1 MGKKI
6 AKKIRGMSLGA
17 KISLITLATLLVS
30 VFMYEGWYQPYSVH
44 AVAKTY
50 NIDDSNAVTIA
61 TGVTTNTVSGTNP
74 TSATPTPDVNEMK
87 TVAATTTSNRTTG
100 TYTAGATMLESIYNT
115 AYATSTTVTGTSYF
129 GRLRDGSGG
138 YTVGFQLFY
147 VAANGTKT
155 NFTGAQATQVLAS
168 GASADYTVSL
178 AAQSATVPAGSKLGI
193 RIIYVSGSST
203 DARVYY
209 GSTASS
215 TSTPGGVVTV
225 DEVAADTTP
234 PTVTINQAGGQ
245 ADPTGTSPINF
256 TVVFSE
262 ATTNFATGDVT
273 ITGTAGGTKTA
284 TVTGSGTTYN
294 VAVTGMTTAGTVIA
308 TIGAGVATDAAGN
321 GNTASTSTDNT
332 VTWNADTTPP
342 TVTINQAGGQADPT
356 GTSPINFSV
365 VFSEATTNFATG
377 DVTITGTAGG
387 TKTATVTGSGTTYN
401 VAVTGMTTSGTVIA
415 TIGAG
420 VATDAAGNGNTAST
434 STDNTVTWDNVAPTV
449 TINQAGGQSDP
460 SSTSPINFA
469 VVFSESTTN
478 FATGDV
484 TITGTAGGTKTATVT
499 GSGTTYNVAVS
510 GMTTTGTVIAT
521 IAAGAAT
528 DAAGNGNTAST
539 STDNTVT
546 WNASVCTANTPTLS
560 VAPTAANVKT
570 GAGTTYTVT
579 VTNNDTAACTNT
591 TFTPS
596 LSNDNGTSF
605 TFGTLTPTTLNIAP
619 GASGNTTFTV
629 TANGTALNGAV
640 NISTVG
646 VTAPSHT
653 APANVTAT
661 TTVNNT
667 SPLMHNAAN
676 VNPTNTKGYGA
687 DWGSTFTCATCHAE
701 NTSNVKLVAIT
712 VATPNG
718 NRNVVFTRM
727 TSTSNALSGVF
738 GNDNRTYSG
747 NGTGGSS
754 NICEV
759 CHRKTTF
766 HRYSANAPDT
776 THYNNKLCLTC
787 HPHGAGFK
795 GSGHTVPY
803 YATSTGHTGCASGIG
818 CHTNSTPGG
827 TYPTAGT
834 PPDCQAC
841 HTKGDPTTAGIGC
854 GSCHGAAGGTG
865 EPNGTVHPDAVG
877 SHPKHT
883 ALTTCTNCHDVGG
896 DVGGNADHGRGNR
909 DTNPKTV
916 NLAAGLGWNGGTS
929 SCSTATCHANVYGTT
944 GTTPTPAWGTASGC
958 GACHTGAGLFQANG
972 APNTGGHNIHMT
984 AGAACGDCHTGAVSG
999 TSGGAAHADGDI
1011 DVANGYNGGVPVT
1024 KHAAGSGYSTCA
1036 SATCHANPYASGSI
1050 TTNVWSPTS
1059 SGCGACHKNDATNG
1073 NLGAFVAYSSPS
1085 TQVGPKTASHE
1096 EHLNYNRYVCADCHS
1111 GAVSGSTGGAAHGNS
1126 VVNVIQYASTI
1137 TKHQSPFTYL
1147 ANGCTTSCHGAATW
1161 GATLGCIN
1169 CHAASITRT
1178 KGRAGKTLAAV
1189 TTEFGLAWGHKKSG
1203 RGTVS
1208 DADCIVCHLEGN
1220 FTTQRTSKF
1229 HADGNIDM
1237 RDPDVQGETP
1247 ITNIAG
1253 GAFTF
1258 QRFSTSYA
1266 TGSRTATVNETIANV
1281 ISQKFCLKCHDN
1293 NGAANTTARSN
1304 NGGTGTA
1311 TMPFGGVNLG
1321 ANYTVANGAAAAGG
1335 LIDVKT
1341 QFATTNSSFHPVLGP
1356 RKASYPYTAKLV
1368 APYNNV
1374 VRSATTIA
1382 LAYPNNLINSV
1393 ILNCFD
1399 CHNVTSTTPGAGLT
1413 LRTVAAHGNA
1423 VSLRGYPVAT
1433 TGTPPAVGT
1442 PVSGTT
1448 SPTTT
1453 TSAKLCLVCHLP
1465 GTSTNHGSGS
1475 AFSSGGSGAMSS
1487 FIQWGCNQCHGSSY
1501 NTAAVRPVRALD
1513 VHGVNILPTNA
1524 VQITKTS
1531 RWAGVATGTPAVVNA
1546 RPYAFIRNTQIFPNH
1561 MPKQAGT
1568 TVYTPTCMGGS
1579 VSPCS
1584 RGVETYTPG
1593 GSF

>member
-6 AKKIRGMSLGA
+6 AKKIRGMNLGA

-30 VFMYEGWYQPYSVH
+30 VFMYEGWFKPYSVH

-50 NIDDSNAVTIA
+50 NIDDSTGVTIA

-225 DEVAADTTP
+225 DEVAADSTK
-234 PTVTINQAGGQ
+234 PTVTA
-245 ADPTGTSPINF
+245 F
-256 TVVFSE
+256 TVP
-262 ATTNFATGDVT
+262 ATSSSLTISGITFTASDNVGVTGYLINESATPPAAAS
-273 ITGTAGGTKTA
+273 ITSSTAPTSYTAATEGTKTLYA
-284 TVTGSGTTYN
+284 WVK
-294 VAVTGMTTAGTVIA
+294 
-308 TIGAGVATDAAGN
+308 DAAGN
-321 GNTASTSTDNT
+321 VSNVYTGQTCTITLP
-332 VTWNADTTPP
+332 DTTKP
-342 TVTINQAGGQADPT
+342 TVTAFTVPATSSSLTISGITFTASDNVGVTGYLINESATPPAAASI
-356 GTSPINFSV
+356 TS
-365 VFSEATTNFATG
+365 
-377 DVTITGTAGG
+377 GTAPTSYTAATEG
-387 TKTATVTGSGTTYN
+387 TKTLYAWVK
-401 VAVTGMTTSGTVIA
+401 
-415 TIGAG
+415 
-420 VATDAAGNGNTAST
+420 DAAGNVSNVYT
-434 STDNTVTWDNVAPTV
+434 SQTCTITLADTTKPTV
-449 TINQAGGQSDP
+449 TTFTVPAT
-460 SSTSPINFA
+460 SSSL
-469 VVFSESTTN
+469 
-478 FATGDV
+478 
-484 TITGTAGGTKTATVT
+484 TITGITLTASDNVGVTGYLINESATPPAAASITSSTAPTSYTAG
-499 GSGTTYNVAVS
+499 S
-510 GMTTTGTVIAT
+510 
-521 IAAGAAT
+521 AGAKTLYAWVK
-528 DAAGNGNTAST
+528 DAAGNVS
-539 STDNTVT
+539 
-546 WNASVCTANTPTLS
+546 
-560 VAPTAANVKT
+560 NVFT
-570 GAGTTYTVT
+570 GR
-579 VTNNDTAACTNT
+579 ACTITLDT
-591 TFTPS
+591 TKP
-596 LSNDNGTSF
+596 
-605 TFGTLTPTTLNIAP
+605 
-619 GASGNTTFTV
+619 TV
-629 TANGTALNGAV
+629 TAFTVPATSSSLTISGITFTASDN
-640 NISTVG
+640 VG
-646 VTAPSHT
+646 VTGYLINESATPPAAAAITLGT
-653 APANVTAT
+653 APTSYTAGSAGTKTLYAWVKDANGNVSNAYAGQSCTI
-661 TTVNNT
+661 TVVIT

-701 NTSNVKLVAIT
+701 NTSNVKLVATT

-727 TSTSNALSGVF
+727 TSTSNALNGVF
-738 GNDNRTYSG
+738 GNDNRTYAG
-747 NGTGGSS
+747 NGTGGSV

-803 YATSTGHTGCASGIG
+803 YATSTGHTGCATGIG

-854 GSCHGAAGGTG
+854 GSCPRAVGGTG
-865 EPNGTVHPDAVG
+865 EPVGSVHPDAVG

-883 ALTTCTNCHDVGG
+883 VLTTCTNCHDVGG
-896 DVGGNADHGRGNR
+896 TSGNADHGKGNR
-909 DTNPKTV
+909 GTNPAVV
-916 NLAAGLGWNGGTS
+916 NLAASLGWSGTNTN
-929 SCSTATCHANVYGTT
+929 CTTASCHANPYSTT
-944 GTTPTPAWGTASGC
+944 GSITSPAWGTIAGC
-958 GACHTGAGLFQANG
+958 SACHTGTGLFQANG
-972 APNTGGHNIHMT
+972 APNTGGHAIHMT

-999 TSGGAAHADGDI
+999 TSGGANHANGVVN
-1011 DVANGYNGGVPVT
+1011 VANGYNGGLPVT
-1024 KHAAGSGYSTCA
+1024 KHAAGSGYSTCTA
-1036 SATCHANPYASGSI
+1036 ATCHANPYASGSI

-1085 TQVGPKTASHE
+1085 TQLGPKTASHE

-1189 TTEFGLAWGHKKSG
+1189 TTEFGLAWGHKKTG
-1203 RGTVS
+1203 RGAVT

-1220 FTTQRTSKF
+1220 FTTKRTSKF
-1229 HADGNIDM
+1229 HANGNIDL

-1247 ITNIAG
+1247 ITDISGA
-1253 GAFTF
+1253 AFTF

-1266 TGSRTATVNETIANV
+1266 AGSRTTTVNNTIANV
-1281 ISQKFCLKCHDN
+1281 ISQKFCMKCHDSG
-1293 NGAANTTARSN
+1293 GAANTTARTT
-1304 NGGTGTA
+1304 GGTNA
-1311 TMPFGGVNLG
+1311 MPFGGIALG
-1321 ANYTVANGAAAAGG
+1321 ANYTAANNAIGTQGT
-1335 LIDVKT
+1335 IDVAT
-1341 QFATTNSSFHPVLGP
+1341 QFATTNASFHPVLGP
-1356 RKASYPYTAKLV
+1356 RNAGYPTPSLMK
-1368 APYNNV
+1368 APYNNFT
-1374 VRSATTIA
+1374 RTAGTKA
-1382 LAYPNNLINSV
+1382 NSV
-1393 ILNCFD
+1393 VINCFD
-1399 CHNVTSTTPGAGLT
+1399 CHNTPTPMT
-1413 LRTVAAHGNA
+1413 LRTVSAHGNA
-1423 VSLRGYPVAT
+1423 VTLRGNATASGSSPTAT
-1433 TGTPPAVGT
+1433 TGAT
-1442 PVSGTT
+1442 
-1448 SPTTT
+1448 
-1453 TSAKLCLVCHLP
+1453 LCLACHAVLANSYH
-1465 GTSTNHGSGS
+1465 GVGSAIGSSTNSGMT
-1475 AFSSGGSGAMSS
+1475 ATMSY
-1487 FIQWGCNQCHGSSY
+1487 GCNMCHGASY
-1501 NTAAVRPVRALD
+1501 NTATVRPVRAQD
-1513 VHGVNILPTNA
+1513 VHGYPSTV
-1524 VQITKTS
+1524 S
-1531 RWAGVATGTPAVVNA
+1531 GATT
-1546 RPYAFIRNTQIFPNH
+1546 YKKAFIRGNTSEGYITAHQ
-1561 MPKQAGT
+1561 PKSITTPAYSGT
-1568 TVYTPTCMGGS
+1568 ASCTGMGGTI
-1579 VSPCS
+1579 CGGS
-1584 RGVETYTPG
+1584 RTKTYTPG
-1593 GSF
+1593 GVY